1 MNVQLK
7 RLTEN
12 ELELLMNWRM
22 QPDITKMM
30 LTDPVLTLEGQKKWF
45 EKIKNDKSQIR
56 WIIFSDN
63 IIMSQKDMNAPLLKD
78 SDVNFN
84 MGISL

>member
-30 LTDPVLTLEGQKKWF
+30 LTDPVLTLEGQK
-45 EKIKNDKSQIR
+45 NG
-56 WIIFSDN
+56 
-63 IIMSQKDMNAPLLKD
+63 LKK
-78 SDVNFN
+78 
-84 MGISL
+84 